1 MKTPWL
7 PVCIVTICLIV
18 SLSLSAVSASSS
30 SLIIGDLDRNGTV
43 NSADVRAL
51 LLYMVGNGSLTAE
64 QRLQVDVDD
73 NARIDS
79 SDARA
84 VLAMIVWDKKPVTI
98 STTTT
103 TIVTTTTTAPSLDDD
118 GYYDDVIKP

>member
-1 MKTPWL
+1 MKKPWL
-7 PVCIVTICLIV
+7 SIGIVTICLIV

-43 NSADVRAL
+43 NSVDVRAML
-51 LLYMVGNGSLTAE
+51 RYMVGHGSLTAE
-64 QRLQVDVDD
+64 QRLQADVDG
-73 NARIDS
+73 NNRIDTA
-79 SDARA
+79 DARA

-103 TIVTTTTTAPSLDDD
+103 TIVTTTTTAPSLDGD